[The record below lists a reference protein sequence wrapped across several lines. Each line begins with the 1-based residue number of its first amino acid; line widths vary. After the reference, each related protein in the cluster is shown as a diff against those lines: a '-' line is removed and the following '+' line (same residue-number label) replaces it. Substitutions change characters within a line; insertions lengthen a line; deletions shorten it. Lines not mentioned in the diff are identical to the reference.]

1 MKSFN
6 WFNDLS
12 SILTLDLATAAVEET
27 EPESMEFLANELGDK
42 VEKLSQISWKEMFE
56 RYVPVVCDY
65 LLRVALVLVIFFVGR
80 KLIKKIVS
88 LCDQAL
94 KRHGMEVTVRRFF
107 CNVINALGYICML
120 GILLQTVGLTATSL
134 TALVASTG
142 VAVGLALQG
151 SLSNFA
157 GGVLILLM
165 KPFVIGD
172 YIVQGNTEG
181 TVKEIGL
188 VYTEL
193 ITADNR
199 LIVIPNGT
207 LIDSS
212 IVNVTATGKR
222 RLELSVGIGYK
233 SDLKKAKEVLIRLGE
248 NDPARDPENPV
259 NVFVAEL
266 AESSVN
272 LGLHVWVSS
281 SEYWNAKWRLTE
293 NIKMAFDEE
302 GIEIPFK
309 QVEISVTYWNA
320 KWRLTENIKMAFDEE
335 GIEIPFKQVEI
346 SVTKM

>member
-1 MKSFN
+1 MNMNSFN

-12 SILTLDLATAAVEET
+12 SILTQDLATAAVEET

-56 RYVPVVCDY
+56 RYVPVACDY
-65 LLRVALVLVIFFVGR
+65 LLRIALVLMFFVGR
-80 KLIKKIVS
+80 KLIKNIVS

-134 TALVASTG
+134 TALVASAG

-259 NVFVAEL
+259 NVFVSEL

-293 NIKMAFDEE
+293 NIK
-302 GIEIPFK
+302 
-309 QVEISVTYWNA
+309 
-320 KWRLTENIKMAFDEE
+320 LAFDEE

>member
-65 LLRVALVLVIFFVGR
+65 FLRIALVLVIFFVGR

-134 TALVASTG
+134 TALVASAG

-309 QVEISVTYWNA
+309 QVEISVT
-320 KWRLTENIKMAFDEE
+320 KM
-335 GIEIPFKQVEI
+335 
-346 SVTKM
+346 

>member
-1 MKSFN
+1 MNCFDL
-6 WFNDLS
+6 FNDLS

-65 LLRVALVLVIFFVGR
+65 LLRIALVLVIFFVGR
-80 KLIKKIVS
+80 KLIKNIVS

-134 TALVASTG
+134 TALVASAG

-207 LIDSS
+207 LIDNS

-248 NDPARDPENPV
+248 NDPARDPENPI
-259 NVFVAEL
+259 NVFVSEL

-309 QVEISVTYWNA
+309 QVEISVT
-320 KWRLTENIKMAFDEE
+320 KM
-335 GIEIPFKQVEI
+335 
-346 SVTKM
+346 

>member
-12 SILTLDLATAAVEET
+12 SILTQDLATAAVEET

-65 LLRVALVLVIFFVGR
+65 LLRIALVLVIFFVGR
-80 KLIKKIVS
+80 KLIKKIVN

-134 TALVASTG
+134 TALVASAG

-193 ITADNR
+193 VTADNR

-259 NVFVAEL
+259 NVFVSEL

-309 QVEISVTYWNA
+309 QVEISVT
-320 KWRLTENIKMAFDEE
+320 KM
-335 GIEIPFKQVEI
+335 Q
-346 SVTKM
+346 

>member
-1 MKSFN
+1 MKCFN

-65 LLRVALVLVIFFVGR
+65 LLRIALVFVIFFVGR

-134 TALVASTG
+134 TALVASAG

-248 NDPARDPENPV
+248 NDPARDLENPV
-259 NVFVAEL
+259 NVFVSEL

-309 QVEISVTYWNA
+309 QVEISVT
-320 KWRLTENIKMAFDEE
+320 KM
-335 GIEIPFKQVEI
+335 
-346 SVTKM
+346 

>member
-12 SILTLDLATAAVEET
+12 SILTQDLATAAVEET

-65 LLRVALVLVIFFVGR
+65 LLRIALVLVIFFVGR

-134 TALVASTG
+134 TALVASAG

-259 NVFVAEL
+259 NVFVSEL

-309 QVEISVTYWNA
+309 QVEISVT
-320 KWRLTENIKMAFDEE
+320 KM
-335 GIEIPFKQVEI
+335 
-346 SVTKM
+346 

>member
-1 MKSFN
+1 MNMNSFN

-12 SILTLDLATAAVEET
+12 SILTQDLATAAVEET

-56 RYVPVVCDY
+56 RYVPVACDY
-65 LLRVALVLVIFFVGR
+65 LLRIALVFVIFFVGR
-80 KLIKKIVS
+80 KLIKNIVS

-134 TALVASTG
+134 TALVASAG

-259 NVFVAEL
+259 NVFVSEL

-293 NIKMAFDEE
+293 NIK
-302 GIEIPFK
+302 
-309 QVEISVTYWNA
+309 
-320 KWRLTENIKMAFDEE
+320 LAFDEE

>member
-12 SILTLDLATAAVEET
+12 SILTQDLATAAVEET

-65 LLRVALVLVIFFVGR
+65 LLRIALVFVIFFVGR

-134 TALVASTG
+134 TALVASAG

-259 NVFVAEL
+259 NVFVSEL

-309 QVEISVTYWNA
+309 QVEI
-320 KWRLTENIKMAFDEE
+320 R
-335 GIEIPFKQVEI
+335 
-346 SVTKM
+346 

>member
-1 MKSFN
+1 MNMNSFN

-12 SILTLDLATAAVEET
+12 SILTQDLATAAVEET

-56 RYVPVVCDY
+56 RYVPVACDY
-65 LLRVALVLVIFFVGR
+65 LLRIALVLMIFFVGR
-80 KLIKKIVS
+80 KLIKNIVS

-134 TALVASTG
+134 TALVASAG

-259 NVFVAEL
+259 NVFVSEL

-309 QVEISVTYWNA
+309 QVEISVT
-320 KWRLTENIKMAFDEE
+320 KM
-335 GIEIPFKQVEI
+335 
-346 SVTKM
+346 

>member
-1 MKSFN
+1 MKSFD

-12 SILTLDLATAAVEET
+12 SILTQDLATAAVEET

-65 LLRVALVLVIFFVGR
+65 LLRIALVLVIFFVGR

-134 TALVASTG
+134 TALVASAG

-248 NDPARDPENPV
+248 NDPARDLENPV
-259 NVFVAEL
+259 NVFVSEL

-309 QVEISVTYWNA
+309 QVEISVT
-320 KWRLTENIKMAFDEE
+320 KM
-335 GIEIPFKQVEI
+335 
-346 SVTKM
+346 

>member
-1 MKSFN
+1 MNMNSFN

-12 SILTLDLATAAVEET
+12 SILTQDLATAAVEET

-65 LLRVALVLVIFFVGR
+65 LLRIALVLVIFFVGR
-80 KLIKKIVS
+80 KLIKNIVS

-134 TALVASTG
+134 TALVASAG

-248 NDPARDPENPV
+248 NDPARDLENPV
-259 NVFVAEL
+259 NVFVSEL

-293 NIKMAFDEE
+293 NIK
-302 GIEIPFK
+302 
-309 QVEISVTYWNA
+309 
-320 KWRLTENIKMAFDEE
+320 LAFDEE

>member
-1 MKSFN
+1 MNCFDL
-6 WFNDLS
+6 FNDLS

-65 LLRVALVLVIFFVGR
+65 LLRIALVLVIFFVGR
-80 KLIKKIVS
+80 KLIKNIVS

-134 TALVASTG
+134 TALVASAG

-259 NVFVAEL
+259 NVFVSEL
-266 AESSVN
+266 AENSVN

-309 QVEISVTYWNA
+309 QVEISVT
-320 KWRLTENIKMAFDEE
+320 KM
-335 GIEIPFKQVEI
+335 
-346 SVTKM
+346 

>member
-12 SILTLDLATAAVEET
+12 SILTQDLATAAVEET

-65 LLRVALVLVIFFVGR
+65 LLRIALVFVIFFVGR

-134 TALVASTG
+134 TALVASAG

-248 NDPARDPENPV
+248 NDPARDLENPV
-259 NVFVAEL
+259 NVFVSEL

-293 NIKMAFDEE
+293 NIK
-302 GIEIPFK
+302 
-309 QVEISVTYWNA
+309 
-320 KWRLTENIKMAFDEE
+320 LAFDEE

>member
-1 MKSFN
+1 MNMNSFN

-12 SILTLDLATAAVEET
+12 SILTQDLATAAVEET

-56 RYVPVVCDY
+56 RYVPVACDY
-65 LLRVALVLVIFFVGR
+65 LLRIALVLMIFFVGR

-134 TALVASTG
+134 TALVASAG

-222 RLELSVGIGYK
+222 RLELYVGIGYK

-259 NVFVAEL
+259 NVFVSEL

-309 QVEISVTYWNA
+309 QVEISVT
-320 KWRLTENIKMAFDEE
+320 KM
-335 GIEIPFKQVEI
+335 
-346 SVTKM
+346 

>member
-12 SILTLDLATAAVEET
+12 SILTQDLAIAAVEET

-56 RYVPVVCDY
+56 RYVPVACDY
-65 LLRVALVLVIFFVGR
+65 LLRIALVLMIFFVGR
-80 KLIKKIVS
+80 KLIKNIVS

-134 TALVASTG
+134 TALVASAG

-259 NVFVAEL
+259 NVFVSEL

-293 NIKMAFDEE
+293 NIK
-302 GIEIPFK
+302 
-309 QVEISVTYWNA
+309 
-320 KWRLTENIKMAFDEE
+320 LAFDEE

>member
-65 LLRVALVLVIFFVGR
+65 LLRIALVLVIFFVGR

-134 TALVASTG
+134 TALVASAG

-207 LIDSS
+207 LIDNS

-309 QVEISVTYWNA
+309 QVEISVT
-320 KWRLTENIKMAFDEE
+320 KM
-335 GIEIPFKQVEI
+335 
-346 SVTKM
+346 

>member
-1 MKSFN
+1 MLAAGKEKTMKSFN

-12 SILTLDLATAAVEET
+12 SILTQDLATAAVEET

-42 VEKLSQISWKEMFE
+42 VEKLSRISWKEMFE
-56 RYVPVVCDY
+56 RYVPVACDY
-65 LLRVALVLVIFFVGR
+65 LLRIALVFVIFFVGR

-134 TALVASTG
+134 TALVASAG

-259 NVFVAEL
+259 NVFVSEL

-293 NIKMAFDEE
+293 NIK
-302 GIEIPFK
+302 
-309 QVEISVTYWNA
+309 
-320 KWRLTENIKMAFDEE
+320 LAFDEE

>member
-1 MKSFN
+1 MNSFN

-12 SILTLDLATAAVEET
+12 SILTQDLATAAVEET
-27 EPESMEFLANELGDK
+27 EPESMEFLANELGNK

-56 RYVPVVCDY
+56 RYVPVACDY
-65 LLRVALVLVIFFVGR
+65 LLRIALVLMIFFVGR
-80 KLIKKIVS
+80 KLIKNIVS

-134 TALVASTG
+134 TALVASAG

-259 NVFVAEL
+259 NVFVSEL

-293 NIKMAFDEE
+293 NIK
-302 GIEIPFK
+302 
-309 QVEISVTYWNA
+309 
-320 KWRLTENIKMAFDEE
+320 LAFDEE

>member
-1 MKSFN
+1 MNMNSFN

-12 SILTLDLATAAVEET
+12 SILTQDLATAAVEET

-42 VEKLSQISWKEMFE
+42 VEKLSQISWKEMFD
-56 RYVPVVCDY
+56 RYVPVACDY
-65 LLRVALVLVIFFVGR
+65 LLRIALVFVIFFVGR

-134 TALVASTG
+134 TALVASAG

-259 NVFVAEL
+259 NVFVSEL

-309 QVEISVTYWNA
+309 QVEISVT
-320 KWRLTENIKMAFDEE
+320 KM
-335 GIEIPFKQVEI
+335 
-346 SVTKM
+346 

>member
-1 MKSFN
+1 MKCFN

-12 SILTLDLATAAVEET
+12 SILTSDLATAAVEET

-65 LLRVALVLVIFFVGR
+65 LLRIALVLMIFFVGR

-134 TALVASTG
+134 TALVASAG

-259 NVFVAEL
+259 NVFVSEL

-293 NIKMAFDEE
+293 NIK
-302 GIEIPFK
+302 
-309 QVEISVTYWNA
+309 
-320 KWRLTENIKMAFDEE
+320 LAFDEE

>member
-1 MKSFN
+1 MKCFN
-6 WFNDLS
+6 WFDDLS

-65 LLRVALVLVIFFVGR
+65 LLRIALVLVIFFVGR

-134 TALVASTG
+134 TALVASAG

-259 NVFVAEL
+259 NVFVSEL

-309 QVEISVTYWNA
+309 QVEISVT
-320 KWRLTENIKMAFDEE
+320 KM
-335 GIEIPFKQVEI
+335 
-346 SVTKM
+346 

>member
-12 SILTLDLATAAVEET
+12 SILTQDLATAAVEET

-65 LLRVALVLVIFFVGR
+65 LLRIALVFVIFFVGR

-120 GILLQTVGLTATSL
+120 RIFLKTVGLTATSL
-134 TALVASTG
+134 TALVASAG

-259 NVFVAEL
+259 NVFVSEL

-309 QVEISVTYWNA
+309 QVEISVT
-320 KWRLTENIKMAFDEE
+320 KM
-335 GIEIPFKQVEI
+335 
-346 SVTKM
+346 

>member
-65 LLRVALVLVIFFVGR
+65 LLRIALVLVIFFVGR
-80 KLIKKIVS
+80 KLIKNIVS

-134 TALVASTG
+134 TALVASAG

-309 QVEISVTYWNA
+309 QVEISVT
-320 KWRLTENIKMAFDEE
+320 KM
-335 GIEIPFKQVEI
+335 
-346 SVTKM
+346 

>member
-1 MKSFN
+1 MRSFN

-12 SILTLDLATAAVEET
+12 SILTQDLATAAVEET

-65 LLRVALVLVIFFVGR
+65 LLRIALVLVIFFVGR

-134 TALVASTG
+134 TALVASAG

-272 LGLHVWVSS
+272 LGLHVCVSS

-309 QVEISVTYWNA
+309 QVEISVT
-320 KWRLTENIKMAFDEE
+320 KM
-335 GIEIPFKQVEI
+335 
-346 SVTKM
+346 

>member
-107 CNVINALGYICML
+107 CNMINALGYICML

-134 TALVASTG
+134 TALVASAG

-248 NDPARDPENPV
+248 NDPARDLENPV
-259 NVFVAEL
+259 NVFVSEL

-309 QVEISVTYWNA
+309 QVEISVT
-320 KWRLTENIKMAFDEE
+320 KM
-335 GIEIPFKQVEI
+335 
-346 SVTKM
+346 

>member
-1 MKSFN
+1 MNCFEL
-6 WFNDLS
+6 FNDLS

-65 LLRVALVLVIFFVGR
+65 FLRIALVLVIFFVGR

-134 TALVASTG
+134 TALVASAG

-259 NVFVAEL
+259 NVFVSEL

-309 QVEISVTYWNA
+309 QVEISVT
-320 KWRLTENIKMAFDEE
+320 KM
-335 GIEIPFKQVEI
+335 
-346 SVTKM
+346 

>member
-1 MKSFN
+1 MKCFN

-12 SILTLDLATAAVEET
+12 SILTSDLATAAVEET

-65 LLRVALVLVIFFVGR
+65 LLRIALVLVIFFVGR

-134 TALVASTG
+134 TALVASAG

-193 ITADNR
+193 ITADNC

-248 NDPARDPENPV
+248 NDPARDLENPV
-259 NVFVAEL
+259 NVFVSEL

-309 QVEISVTYWNA
+309 QVEISVT
-320 KWRLTENIKMAFDEE
+320 KM
-335 GIEIPFKQVEI
+335 
-346 SVTKM
+346 

>member
-1 MKSFN
+1 MRSFN

-12 SILTLDLATAAVEET
+12 SILTQDLATAAVEET

-65 LLRVALVLVIFFVGR
+65 LLRIALVLVIFFVGR

-134 TALVASTG
+134 TALVASAG

-259 NVFVAEL
+259 NVFVSDL

-309 QVEISVTYWNA
+309 QVEISVT
-320 KWRLTENIKMAFDEE
+320 KM
-335 GIEIPFKQVEI
+335 
-346 SVTKM
+346 

>member
-1 MKSFN
+1 MKCFN

-12 SILTLDLATAAVEET
+12 SILTLDLATAAVEEM

-65 LLRVALVLVIFFVGR
+65 LLRIALVLVIFFVGR
-80 KLIKKIVS
+80 KLIKNIVS

-134 TALVASTG
+134 TALVASAG

-248 NDPARDPENPV
+248 NDPARDLENPV
-259 NVFVAEL
+259 NVFVSEL

-309 QVEISVTYWNA
+309 QVEISVT
-320 KWRLTENIKMAFDEE
+320 KM
-335 GIEIPFKQVEI
+335 
-346 SVTKM
+346 

>member
-12 SILTLDLATAAVEET
+12 SILTQDLATAAVEET

-65 LLRVALVLVIFFVGR
+65 LLRIALVLVIFFGGR

-107 CNVINALGYICML
+107 CNVIN
-120 GILLQTVGLTATSL
+120 
-134 TALVASTG
+134 
-142 VAVGLALQG
+142 ALQG

-259 NVFVAEL
+259 NVFVSEL

-309 QVEISVTYWNA
+309 QVEISVT
-320 KWRLTENIKMAFDEE
+320 KM
-335 GIEIPFKQVEI
+335 
-346 SVTKM
+346 

>member
-1 MKSFN
+1 LLAAGKEKTMKCFN

-12 SILTLDLATAAVEET
+12 SILTSDLATAAVEET

-65 LLRVALVLVIFFVGR
+65 LLRIALVLVIFFVGR

-134 TALVASTG
+134 TALVASAG

-259 NVFVAEL
+259 NVFVSEL

-309 QVEISVTYWNA
+309 QVEISVT
-320 KWRLTENIKMAFDEE
+320 KM
-335 GIEIPFKQVEI
+335 
-346 SVTKM
+346 

>member
-1 MKSFN
+1 MKCFN

-12 SILTLDLATAAVEET
+12 SILTSDLATAAVEET

-134 TALVASTG
+134 TALVASAG

-309 QVEISVTYWNA
+309 QVEISVT
-320 KWRLTENIKMAFDEE
+320 KM
-335 GIEIPFKQVEI
+335 
-346 SVTKM
+346 

>member
-1 MKSFN
+1 MNMNSFN

-12 SILTLDLATAAVEET
+12 SILTQDLATAAVEET

-56 RYVPVVCDY
+56 RYVPVACDY
-65 LLRVALVLVIFFVGR
+65 LLRIALVLMIFFVGR
-80 KLIKKIVS
+80 KLIKNIVS

-134 TALVASTG
+134 TALVASAG

-188 VYTEL
+188 LYTEL

-259 NVFVAEL
+259 NVFVSEL

-293 NIKMAFDEE
+293 NIK
-302 GIEIPFK
+302 
-309 QVEISVTYWNA
+309 
-320 KWRLTENIKMAFDEE
+320 LAFDEE

>member
-1 MKSFN
+1 MGEVYDIFLLAAGKEKTMKCFN

-12 SILTLDLATAAVEET
+12 SILTSDLATAAVEET

-65 LLRVALVLVIFFVGR
+65 LLRIALVLVIFFVGR

-134 TALVASTG
+134 TALVASAG

-259 NVFVAEL
+259 NVFVSEL

-309 QVEISVTYWNA
+309 QVEISVT
-320 KWRLTENIKMAFDEE
+320 KM
-335 GIEIPFKQVEI
+335 
-346 SVTKM
+346 

>member
-12 SILTLDLATAAVEET
+12 SILTQDLATAAVEET

-42 VEKLSQISWKEMFE
+42 VEKLSRISWKEMFE
-56 RYVPVVCDY
+56 RYVPVACDY
-65 LLRVALVLVIFFVGR
+65 LLRIALVLMIFFVGR

-134 TALVASTG
+134 TALVASAG

-259 NVFVAEL
+259 NVFVSEL

-293 NIKMAFDEE
+293 NIK
-302 GIEIPFK
+302 
-309 QVEISVTYWNA
+309 
-320 KWRLTENIKMAFDEE
+320 LAFDEE

>member
-1 MKSFN
+1 MFFTRKNAVFMRLLAFRKRLFLLAAGKEKTMKCFN

-65 LLRVALVLVIFFVGR
+65 LLRIALVLVIFFVGR

-134 TALVASTG
+134 TALVASAG

-259 NVFVAEL
+259 NVFVSEL

-309 QVEISVTYWNA
+309 QVEISVT
-320 KWRLTENIKMAFDEE
+320 KM
-335 GIEIPFKQVEI
+335 
-346 SVTKM
+346 

>member
-12 SILTLDLATAAVEET
+12 SILTQDLATAAVEET

-42 VEKLSQISWKEMFE
+42 VEKLSRISWKEMFE

-65 LLRVALVLVIFFVGR
+65 LLRIALVLVIFFVGR

-88 LCDQAL
+88 LCDRAL

-134 TALVASTG
+134 TALVASAG

-259 NVFVAEL
+259 NVFVSEL

-309 QVEISVTYWNA
+309 QVEISVT
-320 KWRLTENIKMAFDEE
+320 KM
-335 GIEIPFKQVEI
+335 
-346 SVTKM
+346 

>member
-1 MKSFN
+1 MNSLN

-12 SILTLDLATAAVEET
+12 SILTQDLATAAVEET

-65 LLRVALVLVIFFVGR
+65 LLRIALVLVIFFVGR

-134 TALVASTG
+134 TALVASAG

-259 NVFVAEL
+259 NVFVSEL

-309 QVEISVTYWNA
+309 QVEISVT
-320 KWRLTENIKMAFDEE
+320 KM
-335 GIEIPFKQVEI
+335 
-346 SVTKM
+346 